1 MTARICVSILP
12 KTVPEALR
20 LIDRAEVAHADFIEV
35 RLDCLKDCLENHRV
49 LADLVAHGKTP
60 KIATNMPRSCQGQF
74 SGTEA
79 ERQQTLRDAAKS
91 GFEYVDVDL
100 STPRLEVLVKELKTR
115 GAKPIVSLHKFD
127 GSLGVS
133 KLNSVLER
141 EIASGAEVCKIVT
154 TAKRME
160 DNLTILNFVS
170 AASSKAKVVCFCM
183 GELGKVSRLLSPL
196 FGGFFT
202 FASLELGSETASGQ
216 MTIQEM
222 KTAYELLG
230 QK

>member
-1 MTARICVSILP
+1 MSILP

-20 LIDRAEVAHADFIEV
+20 LIEKAEAAHADFIEV
-35 RLDCLKDCLENHRV
+35 RLDCLKDCLENHRALGD
-49 LADLVAHGKTP
+49 LAAHGKTP
-60 KIATNMPRSCQGQF
+60 KIATNMPRSCQGNF

-79 ERQQTLRDAAKS
+79 DRQQTLRDAAES
-91 GFEYVDVDL
+91 GFEYVDSEL
-100 STPRLEVLVKELKTR
+100 STPQLESLVKELKAL
-115 GAKPIVSLHKFD
+115 GAKPIVSFHKSD

-133 KLNSVLER
+133 ELNKVLER
-141 EIASGAEVCKIVT
+141 EIDSGAEVCKIVT

-160 DNLTILNFVS
+160 DNLAILNFTPT
-170 AASSKAKVVCFCM
+170 ASSKVKLVCFCM

-202 FASLELGSETASGQ
+202 FASLERGSETASGQ

-222 KTAYELLG
+222 KAAYELLG